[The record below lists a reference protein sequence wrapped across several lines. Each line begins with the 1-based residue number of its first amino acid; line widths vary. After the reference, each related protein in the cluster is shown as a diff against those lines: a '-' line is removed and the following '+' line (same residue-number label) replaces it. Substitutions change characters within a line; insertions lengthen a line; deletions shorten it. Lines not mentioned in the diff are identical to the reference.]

1 MASVPAPGPPG
12 PPGARDGSRPTTP
25 MPSPSPQDEPRDGRD
40 GPAPATAGRGG
51 GPRPPRVDPEVA
63 RQRRA
68 MLAGAPPELSLV
80 IPVFDEEENLP
91 RLHAEIERHV
101 GAMGRTFE
109 VVYVD
114 DRSRDDSLRV
124 LRELHAADPH
134 VRVVRFRR
142 NFGQTP
148 AMSAGF
154 EHSRGRIVI
163 TLDADLQNDPADI
176 PALVAKLEEGYD
188 IVVGWRKNRQDG
200 LVLRKVPSRI
210 ANRIIARITGSTVH
224 DTGCTLK
231 AFRRE
236 LIENLPIY
244 AEQHRF
250 LPVLSLASG
259 ARIAEIVVNH
269 RPRIFGVSKYGI
281 GRAVRVALD
290 LLTMKLLSSFARS
303 PLAYFVIFGAPFV
316 LLPLIYLAVAA
327 AQPEPVS
334 FENRWGYA
342 VIVTLSVSV
351 MTGIYFALLGLL
363 AELVVKL
370 SRRNDRPLSTR
381 HRTAI
386 GGAA

>member
-1 MASVPAPGPPG
+1 MVPEPDDARSASAVEGDD
-12 PPGARDGSRPTTP
+12 AR
-25 MPSPSPQDEPRDGRD
+25 
-40 GPAPATAGRGG
+40 
-51 GPRPPRVDPEVA
+51 
-63 RQRRA
+63 
-68 MLAGAPPELSLV
+68 PELSLV

-91 RLHAEIERHV
+91 KLHAEIAEHV
-101 GAMGRTFE
+101 GSMGISFE

-114 DRSRDDSLRV
+114 DRSRDRSFEVLMG
-124 LRELHAADPH
+124 LRETDDR

-154 EHSRGRIVI
+154 EHSRGRVVV

-176 PALVAKLEEGYD
+176 PRLVAKLDEGFD

-210 ANRIIARITGSTVH
+210 ANRLIARLTGATVH

-250 LPVLSLASG
+250 LPVLALASG
-259 ARIAEIVVNH
+259 ARIAELVVNH
-269 RPRIFGVSKYGI
+269 RPRIHGVSKYGL
-281 GRAVRVALD
+281 GRAMRVALD
-290 LLTMKLLSSFARS
+290 ILTMKMLSSFAKS
-303 PLAYFVIFGAPFV
+303 PLTYFALLSVPFV
-316 LLPLIYLAVAA
+316 LVPPLYFVAA
-327 AQPEPVS
+327 FAAGDSPT
-334 FENRWGYA
+334 FTTGWGQGA
-342 VIVTLSVSV
+342 ILTLGLMA
-351 MTGIYFALLGLL
+351 MTGVYFLLLGLL
-363 AELVVKL
+363 AELVVKVF
-370 SRRNDRPLSTR
+370 RRSDRPLSSR
-381 HRTAI
+381 GAEPRLADA